1 MTQKGEDMP
10 DKKKKLP
17 IIWTT
22 ASNLKVIKRCFIV
35 VFLVMAAV
43 FTALTACGGSLS
55 EDDAVATGEHFPAF
69 TMTDLSDTSVTVDE
83 SIFAEYPLTVINFW
97 YTGCGWC
104 IQEMP
109 DIESAAAKFAG
120 RAHVIGICI
129 DVSYQGEV
137 QQEYLESARKILRQR
152 GATYENYYPD
162 TELEDYIFSNVYGY
176 PTTYFIGGDGEIL
189 RVVTGSLSEDG
200 WYNEISTM
208 LKKVE

>member
-1 MTQKGEDMP
+1 M
-10 DKKKKLP
+10 KKKLP

-22 ASNLKVIKRCFIV
+22 GSNLNIIKRCFIV
-35 VFLVMAAV
+35 VFLIMSVI
-43 FTALTACGGSLS
+43 FTALTAFGGKLS
-55 EDDAVATGEHFPAF
+55 EDDMAVSGEHFPAF
-69 TMTDLSDTSVTVDE
+69 TLTDLSDTSVTVDE
-83 SIFAEYPLTVINFW
+83 SMFADYPLTVINLW

-109 DIESAAAKFAG
+109 DISSAAARFKG

-152 GATYENYYPD
+152 GADYENYYPD
-162 TELEDYIFSNVYGY
+162 AELEDYIFTNVSGY
-176 PTTYFIGGDGEIL
+176 PTTYFVGRDGEIL

-208 LKKVE
+208 LTAVE